1 MNDTNAEVL
10 QLARI
15 IWDFHQLRH
24 QPISA
29 DVIVALGTNDLRVAH
44 FAAELYHRGLGSWIV
59 CTGGVAHQNDLLA
72 TSWSKTEAEMYADAL
87 REQRVPDAQIILET
101 AATNTGENVRF
112 TRRLLRERS
121 LAPRNILYAV
131 KPFMQRRTMAT
142 HAVDWPEMPATV
154 ASPPMALED
163 YFTDELTPE
172 RVINIMVG
180 DLQRL
185 RVYGQRGLQAPQ
197 IIPPE
202 VRDAFDRLTAL
213 GFTRHLIAA
222 HPEPARV

>member
-1 MNDTNAEVL
+1 MKDKNAEVL

-15 IWDFHQLRH
+15 IWDFQQLRH

-29 DVIVALGTNDLRVAH
+29 DIIVALGTNDIRVAH
-44 FAAELYHRGLGSWIV
+44 FAAELYHRGLGSLIV

-72 TSWSKTEAEMYADAL
+72 TSWSKTEAEMYADAI
-87 REQRVPDAQIILET
+87 REKQVPDARIILET
-101 AATNTGENVRF
+101 EATNTGENVRF

-121 LAPRNILYAV
+121 LTPRNILYAV
-131 KPFMQRRTMAT
+131 KPFMERRIIAT
-142 HAVDWPEMPATV
+142 HAVDWPEIPATV
-154 ASPPMALED
+154 ASPEMALED
-163 YFTDELTPE
+163 YFTEELTPE

-213 GFTRHLIAA
+213 GFTRHLIAG
-222 HPEPARV
+222 HPEPAQV